1 MPTAEPHRSP
11 GRAGAAR
18 PAPRIV
24 PDFVRGR
31 HDAPARLQPRPSGRP
46 RTPAAPKGRYRSDSI
61 PERPFYETIFTRMIT
76 DDRKG
81 SFRLERIAKGRK
93 GRVEPGPARRSRQC
107 GPPGRVWRNRPAP
120 GSRTEDGA
128 NRVHEVVA
136 HGERRAL
143 PASHDLGRQTRGAAL
158 ITVLEEPGA
167 KLVGGRRI
175 EQGPRPRSVRFLPS
189 AYSAGRPAGT

>member
-1 MPTAEPHRSP
+1 MP
-11 GRAGAAR
+11 
-18 PAPRIV
+18 PR
-24 PDFVRGR
+24 GST
-31 HDAPARLQPRPSGRP
+31 RPSGRP
-46 RTPAAPKGRYRSDSI
+46 RQVQTGCADGQIQERLHSPKGM
-61 PERPFYETIFTRMIT
+61 FYETILTRMIT

-81 SFRLERIAKGRK
+81 SFRLERIAKRRK
-93 GRVEPGPARRSRQC
+93 RRVEPGQLVVHGDADRLEESGEIVR
-107 GPPGRVWRNRPAP
+107 PGA
-120 GSRTEDGA
+120 RTEHGA

-175 EQGPRPRSVRFLPS
+175 EQVGRGRSRFLPS